1 MQRAVEEILRRFQF
15 TPLREGRPQ
24 ADCIRQ
30 FTPLREGR
38 PGIVTLRGITNDFNS
53 RPSAR
58 GDEWVLVQVEI
69 NIHFNSRPSA
79 RGDVKSPPL
88 ASCLT
93 YFNSRPSA
101 RGDLR
106 FEEPGDG
113 RGISIHAPPR
123 GATSR
128 QRMYW
133 RRLSISIHAPPRGA
147 TGCKQGLISL
157 YERISIHAPP
167 RGATSRKL
175 WLLKVQKIS
184 IHAPPRGA
192 TNPRAEKKG
201 VSPYFNS
208 RPSAR
213 GDKRCLLAIE

>member
-1 MQRAVEEILRRFQF
+1 M
-15 TPLREGRPQ
+15 
-24 ADCIRQ
+24 
-30 FTPLREGR
+30 
-38 PGIVTLRGITNDFNS
+38 
-53 RPSAR
+53 
-58 GDEWVLVQVEI
+58 
-69 NIHFNSRPSA
+69 
-79 RGDVKSPPL
+79 KSPPL

-213 GDKRCLLAIE
+213 GDQRLLHCGRGYQISIHAPPRGATLHRRAGRHERRYFNSRPSARGDKRCLLAIE